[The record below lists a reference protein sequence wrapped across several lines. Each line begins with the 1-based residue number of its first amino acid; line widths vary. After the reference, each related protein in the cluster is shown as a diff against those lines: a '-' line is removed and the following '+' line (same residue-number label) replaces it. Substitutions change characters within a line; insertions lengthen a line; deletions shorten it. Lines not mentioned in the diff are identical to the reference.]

1 MINEMTGWSEMK
13 SLKLSRFLVL
23 GMEFLCAALLICVP
37 FISRWYEE
45 ISTGVGLVDGSTF
58 VPVCVMLYI
67 CDVFAIVAVN
77 SLRIL
82 LRNISA
88 GEVFTETNSRML
100 RMISWCIV
108 FAGVTFAVFGIWRF
122 SFFFASFFALFLG
135 LVMRVLK
142 NVFEKAVEI
151 KSENDFTI

>member
-1 MINEMTGWSEMK
+1 MWTK
-13 SLKLSRFLVL
+13 TRSLMLSRMLVYVLLVL
-23 GMEFLCAALLICVP
+23 LVAAL
-37 FISRWYEE
+37 
-45 ISTGVGLVDGSTF
+45 GLVPAISKWYDSISAEVGFIKGSAF

-67 CDVFAIVAVN
+67 CDAFALFAVN

-82 LRNISA
+82 LNNINK
-88 GEVFTETNSRML
+88 EDVFTEQNTKCL
-100 RMISWCIV
+100 RVISWACML
-108 FAGVTFAVFGIWRF
+108 AGITFAVFGIWRF
-122 SFFFASFFALFLG
+122 SFLFAAFFAVFLG